1 VSTSRVSSTYAR
13 AVLREALGPWVEDL
27 RAAARSLRA
36 STGDSARDPARIAQT
51 LPLTLRPEV
60 RRLVQL
66 LAREGDLD
74 RLPDIVQELDALISE
89 GGETNVAQVTS
100 AVELTPEERQA
111 LETKLRQRFGQD
123 LLFDYEVDPSLLGGV
138 RVRVGDMVI
147 DGTVAARL
155 GALRE
160 RIVG

>member
-1 VSTSRVSSTYAR
+1 M
-13 AVLREALGPWVEDL
+13 
-27 RAAARSLRA
+27 
-36 STGDSARDPARIAQT
+36 
-51 LPLTLRPEV
+51 PLTLRPEV